1 MSLFLFLL
9 NFCYKLLKDTGHFMT
24 SACSDTPLLIFFNM
38 TLRKHTA
45 LRSRLLNPLIFTM
58 HDAAEKIPRAVR
70 RCWKQ
75 TLYGTVNV
83 PGGPLS
89 VISGAVVDTAVVTVR
104 TCVLFCVLILWMRP
118 PVIGFYSIS
127 VSLWMPAHGWTF
139 FFFFISMSSVFLSTE
154 VCFLNGAS
162 QCWLWHKQTMYKWA
176 NTHRHAHTSQLA
188 SGKKKKKWVL
198 PYHCIPLPPYLT

>member
-24 SACSDTPLLIFFNM
+24 AACSDTPLLIFFNM

-139 FFFFISMSSVFLSTE
+139 LFFSFPWALSFFPLRSVSWTGLLSVDSGINRQCTNERTHTGTHTHLSSLQGKNKK
-154 VCFLNGAS
+154 NGCCPITAF
-162 QCWLWHKQTMYKWA
+162 HYPRT
-176 NTHRHAHTSQLA
+176 
-188 SGKKKKKWVL
+188 
-198 PYHCIPLPPYLT
+198 